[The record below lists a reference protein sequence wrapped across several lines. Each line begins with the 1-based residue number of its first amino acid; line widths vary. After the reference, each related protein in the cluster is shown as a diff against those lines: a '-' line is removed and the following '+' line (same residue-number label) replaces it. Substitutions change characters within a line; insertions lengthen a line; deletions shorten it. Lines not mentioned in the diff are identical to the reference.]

1 VVNTQIDPHDVET
14 WSDADISDVLDALT
28 HDVNNIVQSVQGN
41 AQLMRLI
48 LRREGEISPEMLER
62 LIDVFL
68 RRTEDLN
75 RLMKN
80 TRCHSQRLR
89 YDGQKVE
96 V

>member
-1 VVNTQIDPHDVET
+1 MVNRQIDPYDVDT

-48 LRREGEISPEMLER
+48 LRREGEISPEMLEQ

-80 TRCHSQRLR
+80 TRYHSQRLR
-89 YDGQKVE
+89 YDEETVE